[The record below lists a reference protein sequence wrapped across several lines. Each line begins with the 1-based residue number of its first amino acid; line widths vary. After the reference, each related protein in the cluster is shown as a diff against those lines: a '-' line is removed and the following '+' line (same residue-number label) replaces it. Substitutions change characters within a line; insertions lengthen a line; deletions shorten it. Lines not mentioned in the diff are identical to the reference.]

1 MCSPPS
7 KMSII
12 TIPIFTDEKT
22 DIQAI
27 IELAQGHTVSGGA
40 WILTRKACLQS
51 SGLNQ
56 DANANIPSHCLCNDM
71 CNEIHYFATVF

>member
-12 TIPIFTDEKT
+12 TNPILTDEKT

-40 WILTRKACLQS
+40 
-51 SGLNQ
+51 
-56 DANANIPSHCLCNDM
+56 
-71 CNEIHYFATVF
+71 EF